1 MRRVSFVGRVVGL
14 DLGTVLLLF
23 AATADIRRLVQKVTL
38 YRLIDLA
45 DGSADDAVRATL
57 ATGSETPVNTGFGAE
72 RIFDAPGPVEAIIL
86 AGKGKPAGKTPV
98 MQDLT
103 SDG

>member
-1 MRRVSFVGRVVGL
+1 MRCVSFVGRVVGL

-23 AATADIRRLVQKVTL
+23 AAAADIRRLVQKVTL

-45 DGSADDAVRATL
+45 DGSTDDAVRATL
-57 ATGSETPVNTGFGAE
+57 ATGSETPVNTDFGAE
-72 RIFDAPGPVEAIIL
+72 RIFDAPGPAEAIIL
-86 AGKGKPAGKTPV
+86 AGKGKSAGKTSV